1 MSDQLYYAYA
11 EGRAFR
17 DLVAVVGE
25 EALSARDKLY
35 LKFADEFE
43 RRFISQGEYENR
55 DIEKTLDIGWDLLAA
70 LPESELKRIDPAT
83 IKQFHPKYRT
93 GT

>member
-1 MSDQLYYAYA
+1 MHT

-35 LKFADEFE
+35 LKFADQFE
-43 RRFISQGEYENR
+43 KRFISQGEYENR
-55 DIEKTLDIGWDLLAA
+55 EIEKTLDLGWDLLSE

-83 IKQFHPKYRT
+83 IKQFHPKYQT
-93 GT
+93 GTGT